1 MCIFT
6 NLCSLINW
14 RRYIEEIRI
23 GVALA
28 TLISQILSAIS
39 ITIYSKLRYKDIF
52 LFRFKEYVIDTSL
65 LKISIPYAVSSAL
78 QQVVLYV
85 GKYIISTQINKYGEI
100 IIDAFASA
108 TKIDD
113 FVFTQLKILQQQ
125 HPFSFH
131 KTMEQIKL
139 KELKRD
145 LCQDS
150 FSS

>member
-145 LCQDS
+145 LCLV
-150 FSS
+150 FY